1 MGCKN
6 VRGACKCSLVKDFCS
21 KMSFWSTSS
30 VELCLGP
37 SWLFSAVENLPQ
49 LLASSKTR
57 IVWKKVS
64 GHNGCLGAG
73 LKEGYFWTV
82 FSSQQEGGVRVCE
95 CASVRVCVCAWVCV
109 RVCEGCEVWRGE
121 DRGEL
126 DRVRVCFGDLEIVE
140 DAREWWGLS
149 IQDVTKYP
157 MRLYCTGFEAI
168 KRCYFRPYFDHFVYP
183 RHSNWQSRQIKSNL
197 N

>member
-30 VELCLGP
+30 VELFWGP
-37 SWLFSAVENLPQ
+37 SWVFSAVENLPQ

-57 IVWKKVS
+57 IVWKK
-64 GHNGCLGAG
+64 C
-73 LKEGYFWTV
+73 FWTQRLFGCWIEV
-82 FSSQQEGGVRVCE
+82 GIFLDCFLLSTRRGSAC
-95 CASVRVCVCAWVCV
+95 VRVCVCAWVCV

-140 DAREWWGLS
+140 DAREWWGHS

-157 MRLYCTGFEAI
+157 MRLYCTGFEVI

-183 RHSNWQSRQIKSNL
+183 RHSNWQSSQIKSNL